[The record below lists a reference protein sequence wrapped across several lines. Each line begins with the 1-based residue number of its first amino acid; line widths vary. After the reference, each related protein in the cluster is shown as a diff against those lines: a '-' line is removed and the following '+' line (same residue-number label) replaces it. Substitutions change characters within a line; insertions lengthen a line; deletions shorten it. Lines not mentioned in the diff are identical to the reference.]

1 MVFDEEL
8 AYKAYKTFSKFVGA
22 DALERSLKNA
32 DTIRALCRSYE
43 QTHNIR

>member
-8 AYKAYKTFSKFVGA
+8 AYKAYTTFSQFVGT
-22 DALERSLKNA
+22 DTMERTLKNS